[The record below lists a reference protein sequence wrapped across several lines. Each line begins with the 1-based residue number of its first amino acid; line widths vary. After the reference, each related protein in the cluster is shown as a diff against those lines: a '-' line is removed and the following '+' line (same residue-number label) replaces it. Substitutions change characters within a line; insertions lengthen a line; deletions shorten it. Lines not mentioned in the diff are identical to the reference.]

1 MLLPFLHFVKSQ
13 GKILTLQENS
23 TVIEFLLQG
32 NRAVLSEMD
41 CLRYPD
47 SSEYKAL
54 GNRNQKLQ
62 P

>member
-1 MLLPFLHFVKSQ
+1 MLLPFLALCQEAGGIVALWESLTFVR
-13 GKILTLQENS
+13 
-23 TVIEFLLQG
+23 FLLQG
-32 NRAVLSEMD
+32 DRAVLSEMD